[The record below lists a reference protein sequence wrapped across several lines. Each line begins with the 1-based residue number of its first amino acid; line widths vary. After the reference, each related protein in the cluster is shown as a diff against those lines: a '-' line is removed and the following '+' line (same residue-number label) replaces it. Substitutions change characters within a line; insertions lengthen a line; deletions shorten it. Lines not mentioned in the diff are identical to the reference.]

1 MTTKWSYNRLI
12 TIASFLSMAMLPQ
25 PGWAQSDSTQNTL
38 SVSLFFRTHGET
50 CGGGLP
56 KTIEEDAP
64 KEYRSHFL
72 MGRTRLAVDYS
83 RKGLEAR
90 AVLQNLAVWGQSG
103 NKAVNLYEGWAK
115 MTHKSGLFAQ
125 VGRIALAYDDERI
138 IGLND
143 FAMASL
149 THDALRLGYE
159 GAGHKVH
166 AILCYNQNE
175 ENVYNGT
182 YYVNGAQAYKT
193 MQTVWYHY
201 DVPKFPLSASLL
213 FMNVGMQA
221 GKNDPKEWDYKVN
234 GARTVYQQ
242 MFGGYV
248 NFHPKHFTV
257 EGSYYRQIG
266 EMVVK
271 EVNAMDVRAWM
282 ASGKISAMPADNYG
296 FEAGYDY
303 LSGDDFVPSGYGG
316 LGMVHHETIKGFSPL
331 FGSRNKFYGIM
342 DFFYQ
347 SAYRNGFTPGLQNAF
362 IGGNVKPV
370 PNLTCN
376 VDYHYLATATK
387 LLNLNRTLGHCVEL
401 TATYQ
406 FSKDIALTANYTH
419 MWGTETMARLKQDE
433 SSSHAR
439 WAWFTLDISPSL
451 FTTKW

>member
-1 MTTKWSYNRLI
+1 M
-12 TIASFLSMAMLPQ
+12 
-25 PGWAQSDSTQNTL
+25 
-38 SVSLFFRTHGET
+38 
-50 CGGGLP
+50 
-56 KTIEEDAP
+56 
-64 KEYRSHFL
+64 
-72 MGRTRLAVDYS
+72 
-83 RKGLEAR
+83 
-90 AVLQNLAVWGQSG
+90 
-103 NKAVNLYEGWAK
+103 
-115 MTHKSGLFAQ
+115 
-125 VGRIALAYDDERI
+125 
-138 IGLND
+138 
-143 FAMASL
+143 
-149 THDALRLGYE
+149 
-159 GAGHKVH
+159 H

-221 GKNDPKEWDYKVN
+221 GKIDPKEWDYKVN

-271 EVNAMDVRAWM
+271 DVNAMDVRAWM
-282 ASGKISAMPADNYG
+282 ASGKIFAMPADNYG

-316 LGMVHHETIKGFSPL
+316 LGMVRHETIKGFSPL

-387 LLNLNRTLGHCVEL
+387 LLDLNRTLGHCVEL

>member
-1 MTTKWSYNRLI
+1 MTAKRSCNRLI
-12 TIASFLSMAMLPQ
+12 TIVSFLSMAMLSQ
-25 PGWAQSDSTQNTL
+25 PSWAQSDSTQNTL

-56 KTIEEDAP
+56 RSIENGAP

-149 THDALRLGYE
+149 AHDALRLGYE

-182 YYVNGAQAYKT
+182 YYVNGAQAYMT

-221 GKNDPKEWDYKVN
+221 GKIDPKEWDYKVN

-248 NFHPKHFTV
+248 NFHPKYFTV

-271 EVNAMDVRAWM
+271 DVTPLST
-282 ASGKISAMPADNYG
+282 ASI
-296 FEAGYDY
+296 
-303 LSGDDFVPSGYGG
+303 
-316 LGMVHHETIKGFSPL
+316 
-331 FGSRNKFYGIM
+331 
-342 DFFYQ
+342 
-347 SAYRNGFTPGLQNAF
+347 
-362 IGGNVKPV
+362 
-370 PNLTCN
+370 
-376 VDYHYLATATK
+376 
-387 LLNLNRTLGHCVEL
+387 
-401 TATYQ
+401 
-406 FSKDIALTANYTH
+406 
-419 MWGTETMARLKQDE
+419 
-433 SSSHAR
+433 
-439 WAWFTLDISPSL
+439 
-451 FTTKW
+451 